1 MSSKHGIFFRIEI
14 NIPLVIQGLLA
25 SFFCFRLRRWSG
37 ACLSMILA
45 IKFSNWSNVL
55 IKLSRIKGKLF
66 EVRLPNFLSRLS
78 EKGSGQKFFYFC
90 GEK

>member
-1 MSSKHGIFFRIEI
+1 MAFFFRMEI

-45 IKFSNWSNVL
+45 IKFTNWSNVL
-55 IKLSRIKGKLF
+55 LKLSRFKGKLF
-66 EVRLPNFLSRLS
+66 EIRLPNS
-78 EKGSGQKFFYFC
+78 
-90 GEK
+90 